1 MEVKQKVSLCPECTA
16 CPEVEVL
23 HEEGRAVAVR
33 IADGEQAVSLPKTA
47 WNTLVRYVGEG
58 VLTAL

>member
-23 HEEGRAVAVR
+23 HEEGRPVAVR
-33 IADGEQAVSLPKTA
+33 IGEGNEQVTPPKDA
-47 WNTLVRYVGEG
+47 WNTFVRYIQEG
-58 VLTAL
+58 VLAAL